1 MMSELSEPL
10 ENYLKEIYELEET
23 KGQAK
28 VVDLIEA
35 FSISPGTIS
44 KALERLESLGFIDRS
59 TKRIRL
65 TEDGRKVAERLIRAH
80 RLSERL
86 LTDILEVD
94 WIRAHELAHRLEHI
108 WPEDV
113 LEKMDRVLGNPATCP
128 HGHPIPGRIQKE
140 GIKGT
145 TLDNVQPGEYRV
157 VMIVKERE
165 WILRAVEDLGL
176 IPGKRV
182 KVEGMEGRDV
192 RVEVDGKGMKVPIE
206 IAEQVVVSGIR

>member
-94 WIRAHELAHRLEHI
+94 WIRAHELAQRLAIFGLKTFWRKWIGSLGTQPRVHTVI
-108 WPEDV
+108 LY
-113 LEKMDRVLGNPATCP
+113 LEGFKR
-128 HGHPIPGRIQKE
+128 KE
-140 GIKGT
+140 LKVRRWT
-145 TLDNVQPGEYRV
+145 TFNQEN
-157 VMIVKERE
+157 I
-165 WILRAVEDLGL
+165 GL
-176 IPGKRV
+176 
-182 KVEGMEGRDV
+182 
-192 RVEVDGKGMKVPIE
+192 
-206 IAEQVVVSGIR
+206 S